1 MPLTEEPKAERL
13 RQKAEELRVIA
24 ESMSH
29 QGARSGLLMLARNY
43 ETLASRM
50 DGLSVRLRRA
60 SQAISEA
67 DFSPFDRRLAPLG
80 ERIAN
85 YREKAAELRRLAEGL
100 QDRTARATMLALA
113 GDYEAIVAKLEAEEA
128 STRVAPGAAGPEGPD
143 ARKRA
148 S

>member
-1 MPLTEEPKAERL
+1 MPLSEEPRAERL
-13 RQKAEELRVIA
+13 RQKAEELRVVA

-43 ETLASRM
+43 EALASRL
-50 DGLSVRLRRA
+50 DGLSARLQRA
-60 SQAISEA
+60 SQAISDA
-67 DFSPFDRRLAPLG
+67 DFSAFDRNLAPLA

-85 YREKAAELRRLAEGL
+85 YRGKAAELRRLAEGL
-100 QDRTARATMLALA
+100 RDRTARATMLALA

-128 STRVAPGAAGPEGPD
+128 STRAAPGAAEPEGPD